1 MKLNNMKLISAMT
14 SGILLALIQTQTHA
28 AGDADPFA
36 GSTYDTREY
45 LQLADN
51 DNRQDRRDER
61 GRSDERQDK
70 RDCRQD
76 EGRVG
81 QDKRECKQEEVR
93 DGVRGNQGSSDNDD

>member
-1 MKLNNMKLISAMT
+1 MKLFFSVLTLVCVLFAHAPAM
-14 SGILLALIQTQTHA
+14 A
-28 AGDADPFA
+28 APDD
-36 GSTYDTREY
+36 
-45 LQLADN
+45 
-51 DNRQDRRDER
+51 RQDRRQER

-93 DGVRGNQGSSDNDD
+93 DGVRGNQGERLGDDD

>member
-1 MKLNNMKLISAMT
+1 MKSINTKIITAMT
-14 SGILLALIQTQTHA
+14 SGILLALLQTQTHA
-28 AGDADPFA
+28 AGGADPFA
-36 GSTYDTREY
+36 GSTSDTREY

-51 DNRQDRRDER
+51 DNRQDRRQER
-61 GRSDERQDK
+61 GRSDERHDR

-93 DGVRGNQGSSDNDD
+93 DGVRGNKGGNDNDD